1 MVKKSPNAFRTIS
14 EVADALEVPAHV
26 LRFWESKFNQI
37 KPVKRGGGRRYYRP
51 TDLELIRGIRDL
63 LYSDGL
69 TIKGVQK
76 VLREKGVRHVM
87 AVGSANEDLWDEPEG
102 TQLEQQ
108 EPVQEP
114 VAAAPEPAVAKQVAP
129 LDRVVAEHKARTQEP
144 LFEMAESQAP
154 PPRESSKVPL
164 EVVKKPQPQNDTLSL
179 FDDLEPAEK
188 PCEKPAEASSNPDKK
203 NEIRIMI
210 GRLEELRDRMKSD

>member
-63 LYSDGL
+63 LYSEGL

-87 AVGSANEDLWDEPEG
+87 AVGSTKEDLWEEPERA
-102 TQLEQQ
+102 QLEQQ
-108 EPVQEP
+108 KVAKEPVI
-114 VAAAPEPAVAKQVAP
+114 AAPEPVEAKQVAP
-129 LDRVVAEHKARTQEP
+129 LDRVVAEHKARSQEP

-154 PPRESSKVPL
+154 APREISKTPL
-164 EVVKKPQPQNDTLSL
+164 QAVKKPAPQHDTLSL
-179 FDDLEPAEK
+179 FDDLEPVEK
-188 PCEKPAEASSNPDKK
+188 PCAKPAEASSNPDRK
-203 NEIRIMI
+203 NEIRVMI